1 MIVYFF
7 FSNYDFV
14 LMFFS
19 FCRSVLMNDNL
30 INERKR
36 IGQVNV
42 ELKFF
47 KLNTISFLHFSLDV
61 FKYYSTIMLFII
73 KKDQS

>member
-7 FSNYDFV
+7 FLIMILYSYFFLFV
-14 LMFFS
+14 EV
-19 FCRSVLMNDNL
+19 VLMNDNL

-61 FKYYSTIMLFII
+61 FKYYSTIMSFIV

>member
-1 MIVYFF
+1 
-7 FSNYDFV
+7 
-14 LMFFS
+14 
-19 FCRSVLMNDNL
+19 MNDNL

>member
-19 FCRSVLMNDNL
+19 FCRNVLMNDNL